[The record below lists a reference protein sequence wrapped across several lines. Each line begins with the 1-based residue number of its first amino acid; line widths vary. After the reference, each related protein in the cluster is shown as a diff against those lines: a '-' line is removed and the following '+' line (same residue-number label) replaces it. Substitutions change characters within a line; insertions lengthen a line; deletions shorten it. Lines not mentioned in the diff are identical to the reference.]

1 MPRTQY
7 VTQGVPYGLFFPPQ
21 ILPCVH
27 FGFLVHSFVLLY
39 FCNMTHEN
47 VKGNTSSRMR
57 KDAEFVSSTLAV
69 WLLCLPRC
77 ALTHLLPCLP
87 GSSAA
92 CQGGGLASAS
102 LRA

>member
-39 FCNMTHEN
+39 FCNMKHEN
-47 VKGNTSSRMR
+47 VKGNTLSRMR
-57 KDAEFVSSTLAV
+57 KDAEFVSSTLAIR
-69 WLLCLPRC
+69 LLWC
-77 ALTHLLPCLP
+77 ALTHSLPCLP